1 MVVYWLGS
9 LLLRGRGIGETG
21 RVHTIEFVIAE
32 DDFGMGVQSGVEPVV
47 DGVSLVDVVKRAD
60 GEISYAGLVPPAEFL
75 AVWRRAMDQEDACRV
90 PVLGCVCG
98 LSACSSVTAA
108 MQVAPDAILWS
119 EFRGSPSDGRDQASG
134 GYSEVGPFQFD
145 RARFRAALDAPLLR
159 DAPLR
164 ERADLEALSAAMPD
178 DHDAWLR
185 EMTMSFGRDFFYTPD
200 EALDVVAAALQLF
213 ESRGRA
219 IPEQA
224 VRAWAKDRR
233 FSDEAVNGI
242 LSRFRE
248 LGQSA

>member
-1 MVVYWLGS
+1 M
-9 LLLRGRGIGETG
+9 GETG
-21 RVHTIEFVIAE
+21 RVQAIEFVIAE

-47 DGVSLVDVVKRAD
+47 DGVSLVDVVKRVD

-75 AVWRRAMDQEDACRV
+75 AVWRRAMDHEDECRV

-98 LSACSSVTAA
+98 LSECSSVTAA
-108 MQVAPDAILWS
+108 MQVTPDAVLWS
-119 EFRGSPSDGRDQASG
+119 EFRASPSDGRGRASV
-134 GYSEVGPFQFD
+134 GYSEFGSLQFD
-145 RARFRAALDAPLLR
+145 RAQFKAALGAPVVR

-185 EMTMSFGRDFFYTPD
+185 EMTMSFGRDFFFTPD
-200 EALDVVAAALQLF
+200 EALQVVAAAMQSF

-224 VRAWAKDRR
+224 VRAWAEDRR
-233 FSDEAVNGI
+233 FSDDAVNEI